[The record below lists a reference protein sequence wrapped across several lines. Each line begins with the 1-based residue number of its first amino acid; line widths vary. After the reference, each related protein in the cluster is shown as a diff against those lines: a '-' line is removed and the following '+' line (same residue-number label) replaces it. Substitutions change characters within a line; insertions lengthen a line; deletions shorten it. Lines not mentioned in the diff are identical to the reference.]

1 MFGLVAFFVKYSDL
15 KLGIHMGNQVR
26 TFGSKRQLAV
36 IITVAT
42 FFFVFLGMR
51 IPYIKGDF
59 HKPKQRPRAVA
70 ENILKAKE
78 AVAQKDLKNRHA
90 DGAEIINLLSP
101 YIAPVIVA
109 EVKPAAT
116 QTFYALKPTSEQSP
130 PRAPPLH
137 SI

>member
-1 MFGLVAFFVKYSDL
+1 
-15 KLGIHMGNQVR
+15 MGNQAR
-26 TFGSKRQLAV
+26 TFGNKRQLAV

-70 ENILKAKE
+70 ENILKTKE

-90 DGAEIINLLSP
+90 DGAEIVNLLPS
-101 YIAPVIVA
+101 YTAPEVVA

-116 QTFYALKPTSEQSP
+116 QAFYAPKPTSEQSP
-130 PRAPPLH
+130 PRAPPIY
-137 SI
+137 SA

>member
-1 MFGLVAFFVKYSDL
+1 MTNRAK
-15 KLGIHMGNQVR
+15 
-26 TFGSKRQLAV
+26 TFGNKRQLAV

-78 AVAQKDLKNRHA
+78 TAAQQNLKKHHA
-90 DGAEIINLLSP
+90 DGAVIINFP
-101 YIAPVIVA
+101 FQDANPEVA
-109 EVKPAAT
+109 VKVKPVVT
-116 QTFYALKPTSEQSP
+116 QLFYTPKPTSKQSP
-130 PRAPPLH
+130 PRAPPLYF
-137 SI
+137 I

>member
-1 MFGLVAFFVKYSDL
+1 MGIQMNCL
-15 KLGIHMGNQVR
+15 KKTIGN
-26 TFGSKRQLAV
+26 KRQLAV

-70 ENILKAKE
+70 ENILKTKE
-78 AVAQKDLKNRHA
+78 AAAQKDLKNHHA
-90 DGAEIINLLSP
+90 DNAEINYLLSP
-101 YIAPVIVA
+101 FTAPEVVA
-109 EVKPAAT
+109 EVKPVAT
-116 QTFYALKPTSEQSP
+116 QKFYTPAPTSEQSP

>member
-1 MFGLVAFFVKYSDL
+1 ME
-15 KLGIHMGNQVR
+15 NQAR
-26 TFGSKRQLAV
+26 TFGNKRQLAV

-70 ENILKAKE
+70 ENILKTKE
-78 AVAQKDLKNRHA
+78 AVAHKNLKNRHA
-90 DGAEIINLLSP
+90 DGAIIINIPLLYNVP
-101 YIAPVIVA
+101 EVVA
-109 EVKPAAT
+109 DVKPSVT
-116 QTFYALKPTSEQSP
+116 QAFYAPKPTSKQSP
-130 PRAPPLH
+130 PRAPPLY

>member
-1 MFGLVAFFVKYSDL
+1 MKNQART
-15 KLGIHMGNQVR
+15 IGN
-26 TFGSKRQLAV
+26 KRQLAV

-70 ENILKAKE
+70 ENILKTKE
-78 AVAQKDLKNRHA
+78 AIAQKDLKNRHV
-90 DGAEIINLLSP
+90 DDAEIVSLLSP
-101 YIAPVIVA
+101 YTAPEVVT
-109 EVKPAAT
+109 EVKSVAT
-116 QTFYALKPTSEQSP
+116 QIFYVPKPTSKQSP
-130 PRAPPLH
+130 PRAPPLY